1 MHAFPAA
8 GNSGPDLAA
17 ARAFVRQVRSAY
29 GARFRLDAVTENE
42 TMSDLPQDSLLR
54 EIDEDIRRERYAKLW
69 KRYGGYVI
77 TALVL
82 LLAGVAGYMIW
93 QERTTTRLG
102 QAGEQFTAAVALAS
116 KDQAA
121 AQAKLSAI
129 AGDGPSGYAML
140 AAFQQAALLT
150 NGDGERR
157 AARTIYQELQQ
168 SVSDPIYRDLAVLL
182 EAMVVLQQDALPIDA
197 DAIRAKLRPLAV
209 DGNPW
214 RFSARELMS
223 LLAWKSGQIA
233 EAKDQL
239 TALAADPQTPA
250 TIRDRAQQILA
261 QIG

>member
-1 MHAFPAA
+1 
-8 GNSGPDLAA
+8 
-17 ARAFVRQVRSAY
+17 
-29 GARFRLDAVTENE
+29 
-42 TMSDLPQDSLLR
+42 MSDLSQDSLLR

-69 KRYGGYVI
+69 KSYGSYVI
-77 TALVL
+77 AALVL

-93 QERTTTRLG
+93 QERTTKQLG
-102 QAGEQFTAAVALAS
+102 HAGEQFTAAVALAS

-121 AQAKLSAI
+121 AQAELSAI

-168 SVSDPIYRDLAVLL
+168 SLSDPIYRDLAVLL
-182 EAMVVLQQDALPIDA
+182 EAMVVLHQDVLPIDA
-197 DAIRAKLRPLAV
+197 DAIRARLRPLAE

-214 RFSARELMS
+214 RFSARELVS

-239 TALAADPQTPA
+239 AALAADPQTPA
-250 TIRDRAQQILA
+250 TIRDRAQRILA

>member
-1 MHAFPAA
+1 M
-8 GNSGPDLAA
+8 
-17 ARAFVRQVRSAY
+17 
-29 GARFRLDAVTENE
+29 
-42 TMSDLPQDSLLR
+42 
-54 EIDEDIRRERYAKLW
+54 
-69 KRYGGYVI
+69 
-77 TALVL
+77 
-82 LLAGVAGYMIW
+82 
-93 QERTTTRLG
+93 
-102 QAGEQFTAAVALAS
+102 
-116 KDQAA
+116 
-121 AQAKLSAI
+121 
-129 AGDGPSGYAML
+129 
-140 AAFQQAALLT
+140 
-150 NGDGERR
+150 
-157 AARTIYQELQQ
+157 
-168 SVSDPIYRDLAVLL
+168 SDPIYRDLAVLL